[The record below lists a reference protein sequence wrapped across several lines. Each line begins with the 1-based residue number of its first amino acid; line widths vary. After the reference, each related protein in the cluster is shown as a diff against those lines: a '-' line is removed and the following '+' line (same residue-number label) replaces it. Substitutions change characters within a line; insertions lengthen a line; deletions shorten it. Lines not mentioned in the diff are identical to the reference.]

1 MAKTY
6 NQKMKLLYIVKILQE
21 KTDENHYMTAAE
33 LIKELDKEGI
43 RAERKS
49 IYSDIQELTDFG
61 YDIMHVKSR
70 INGGYYMASRD
81 FELAELKLLVDAVQA
96 SKFITRKKS
105 LLRTNLRKR
114 REIKGLMKIQPL
126 IFCLF
131 IKNLRKIQNLA
142 QQTAHSPIVMGGF
155 LCYD

>member
-96 SKFITRKKS
+96 SKFITLEVCS
-105 LLRTNLRKR
+105 
-114 REIKGLMKIQPL
+114 
-126 IFCLF
+126 
-131 IKNLRKIQNLA
+131 
-142 QQTAHSPIVMGGF
+142 
-155 LCYD
+155 